1 HHATAEPAAR
11 RAGTRGGRSPGGPGP
26 GGADDAAS
34 TGGAGAAGI
43 DAARDERIDRRREL
57 AADAGLARERGGDR
71 RAAANSVARTTRP
84 ADPNGDSARRLS
96 GHAVVSGDRAPARHR
111 GHGVAACVRRRP
123 GARGRR
129 RRQAIGRAPGSR
141 PRRRGCRAAVAVRT
155 GAPRRRHRC
164 DVGRAAGR
172 VSSALTAAERGS
184 MIASMRR
191 LLSAPA
197 IVIALGGL
205 ALAQAPKSSTPPK
218 PISMDELHRTGGV
231 PRGWKFTLPAGG
243 DHHHHEANAPQEQ
256 TAGPY
261 TVRVEY
267 QEPGAAK
274 SPGHLMVFVAD
285 AATGEPVPYLPVT
298 AVIRSVET
306 APRTL
311 RLSPMIGD
319 SGFHYGAD
327 VTLPAD
333 TIKLT
338 LTLGVATL
346 KTMGPAARRFAKP
359 VTLSFDWE

>member
-1 HHATAEPAAR
+1 
-11 RAGTRGGRSPGGPGP
+11 
-26 GGADDAAS
+26 
-34 TGGAGAAGI
+34 
-43 DAARDERIDRRREL
+43 
-57 AADAGLARERGGDR
+57 
-71 RAAANSVARTTRP
+71 
-84 ADPNGDSARRLS
+84 
-96 GHAVVSGDRAPARHR
+96 
-111 GHGVAACVRRRP
+111 
-123 GARGRR
+123 
-129 RRQAIGRAPGSR
+129 
-141 PRRRGCRAAVAVRT
+141 
-155 GAPRRRHRC
+155 
-164 DVGRAAGR
+164 
-172 VSSALTAAERGS
+172 

-191 LLSAPA
+191 LLSALA

-205 ALAQAPKSSTPPK
+205 ALAQAPKPSTPPK

-243 DHHHHEANAPQEQ
+243 DPRRGREVFAKLECAKCHEIKSDFPKTGGAGDVGPELTGMGAHHPAEYFAESILDPNAVILAGPGYVGPDGRSIMPDYRDSLSVAELVDLVAYIKSLSGGEHHHHEANAPQEQ

-267 QEPGAAK
+267 QEPASAK

-327 VTLPAD
+327 VTLPDD

>member
-1 HHATAEPAAR
+1 
-11 RAGTRGGRSPGGPGP
+11 
-26 GGADDAAS
+26 
-34 TGGAGAAGI
+34 
-43 DAARDERIDRRREL
+43 
-57 AADAGLARERGGDR
+57 
-71 RAAANSVARTTRP
+71 
-84 ADPNGDSARRLS
+84 
-96 GHAVVSGDRAPARHR
+96 
-111 GHGVAACVRRRP
+111 
-123 GARGRR
+123 
-129 RRQAIGRAPGSR
+129 
-141 PRRRGCRAAVAVRT
+141 
-155 GAPRRRHRC
+155 
-164 DVGRAAGR
+164 
-172 VSSALTAAERGS
+172 

-191 LLSAPA
+191 LLSALA

-243 DHHHHEANAPQEQ
+243 DPRRGREVFAKLECAKCHEIKPDFPKTGGAGDVGPELTGMGAHHPAEYFAESILDPNAVILAGPGYVGPDGRSIMPDYRDSLSVAELVDLVAYIKSLSGGEHHHHEANAPQEQ

-267 QEPGAAK
+267 QEPASAK
-274 SPGHLMVFVAD
+274 SPGHLIVFVAD

-327 VTLPAD
+327 VTLPDD

-338 LTLGVATL
+338 LTLGAATL

>member
-1 HHATAEPAAR
+1 
-11 RAGTRGGRSPGGPGP
+11 
-26 GGADDAAS
+26 
-34 TGGAGAAGI
+34 
-43 DAARDERIDRRREL
+43 
-57 AADAGLARERGGDR
+57 
-71 RAAANSVARTTRP
+71 
-84 ADPNGDSARRLS
+84 
-96 GHAVVSGDRAPARHR
+96 
-111 GHGVAACVRRRP
+111 
-123 GARGRR
+123 
-129 RRQAIGRAPGSR
+129 
-141 PRRRGCRAAVAVRT
+141 
-155 GAPRRRHRC
+155 
-164 DVGRAAGR
+164 
-172 VSSALTAAERGS
+172 

-191 LLSAPA
+191 LLSALA

-243 DHHHHEANAPQEQ
+243 DPRRGREVFAKLECAKCHEIKPDFPKTGGAGDVGPELTGMGAHHPAEYFAESILDPNAVILAGPGYVGPDGRSIMPDYRDSLSVAELVDLVAYIKSLSGGEHHHHEANAPQEQ

-267 QEPGAAK
+267 QEPASAK

-327 VTLPAD
+327 VTLPDD

-338 LTLGVATL
+338 LTLGAATL

>member
-1 HHATAEPAAR
+1 
-11 RAGTRGGRSPGGPGP
+11 
-26 GGADDAAS
+26 
-34 TGGAGAAGI
+34 
-43 DAARDERIDRRREL
+43 
-57 AADAGLARERGGDR
+57 
-71 RAAANSVARTTRP
+71 
-84 ADPNGDSARRLS
+84 
-96 GHAVVSGDRAPARHR
+96 
-111 GHGVAACVRRRP
+111 
-123 GARGRR
+123 
-129 RRQAIGRAPGSR
+129 
-141 PRRRGCRAAVAVRT
+141 
-155 GAPRRRHRC
+155 
-164 DVGRAAGR
+164 
-172 VSSALTAAERGS
+172 

-191 LLSAPA
+191 LLSALA

-243 DHHHHEANAPQEQ
+243 DPRRGREVFAKLECAKCHEIKSDFPKTGGAGDVGPELTGMGAHHPAEYFAESILDPNAVILAGPGYVGPDGRSIMPDYRDSLSVAELVDLVAYIKSLSGGEHHHHEANAPQEQ

-327 VTLPAD
+327 VTLPDD

>member
-1 HHATAEPAAR
+1 
-11 RAGTRGGRSPGGPGP
+11 
-26 GGADDAAS
+26 
-34 TGGAGAAGI
+34 
-43 DAARDERIDRRREL
+43 
-57 AADAGLARERGGDR
+57 
-71 RAAANSVARTTRP
+71 
-84 ADPNGDSARRLS
+84 
-96 GHAVVSGDRAPARHR
+96 
-111 GHGVAACVRRRP
+111 
-123 GARGRR
+123 
-129 RRQAIGRAPGSR
+129 
-141 PRRRGCRAAVAVRT
+141 
-155 GAPRRRHRC
+155 
-164 DVGRAAGR
+164 
-172 VSSALTAAERGS
+172 

-191 LLSAPA
+191 LLSALA

-243 DHHHHEANAPQEQ
+243 DPRRGREVFAKLECAKCHEIKPDFPKTGGAGDVGPELTGMGAHHPAEYFAESILDPNAVILAGPGYIGPDGRSIMPDYRDSLSVAELVDLVAYIKSLSGGEHHHHEANAPQEQ

-267 QEPGAAK
+267 QEPASAK

-327 VTLPAD
+327 VTLPDD